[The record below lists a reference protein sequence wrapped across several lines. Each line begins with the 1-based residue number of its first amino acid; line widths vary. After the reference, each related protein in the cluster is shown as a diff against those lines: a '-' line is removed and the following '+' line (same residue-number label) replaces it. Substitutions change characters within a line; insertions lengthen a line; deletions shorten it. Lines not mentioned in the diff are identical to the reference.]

1 MGGAARLRRAAATVG
16 RGGGGHHAES
26 ATEQPAE
33 QPTESVGY
41 VLPPLAVGRAR
52 ASPAAVASG
61 DSQAP
66 AVVPEGGRDGRFWA
80 GSSRAVA
87 AAAWVVRG
95 RGAGGRAWAFIRC
108 TAAAAARRGE
118 ADPGGAS

>member
-16 RGGGGHHAES
+16 RGGGGHHAKS

-41 VLPPLAVGRAR
+41 ALPPLAVGRAR

-80 GSSRAVA
+80 GSSRAMAPVA
-87 AAAWVVRG
+87 ESA
-95 RGAGGRAWAFIRC
+95 
-108 TAAAAARRGE
+108 
-118 ADPGGAS
+118 